1 MVVRQGQMKSS
12 LSRLFTL
19 AASAKVKHPP
29 SAPGLH
35 LRLRRG
41 ERLRR
46 GRLSLPPR
54 GPVETGSPLRS
65 DKERGI
71 RAKASETP
79 QKTGPV

>member
-29 SAPGLH
+29 LAPGLH

-46 GRLSLPPR
+46 GRLSL
-54 GPVETGSPLRS
+54 ETGSPLRS